1 MNESA
6 QMKRVENW
14 VLANVKKANLETIFL
29 QLFELIYSKQQC
41 ILEPESRSKEHIIK
55 Y

>member
-1 MNESA
+1 MNLLKWNVWKIEFY
-6 QMKRVENW
+6 
-14 VLANVKKANLETIFL
+14 ANVKKANLETIFL